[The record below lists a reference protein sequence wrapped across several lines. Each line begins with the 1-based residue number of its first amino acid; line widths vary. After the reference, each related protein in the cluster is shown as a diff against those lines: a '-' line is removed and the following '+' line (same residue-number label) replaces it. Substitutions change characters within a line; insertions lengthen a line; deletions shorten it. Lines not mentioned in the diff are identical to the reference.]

1 MYNYQC
7 IVVPSI
13 KEKFAVDELTRH
25 NFGNRGRPMKSE
37 EDETLEDNTIL
48 KKKTFL
54 GQTTLEDKPVL
65 EDKPTS

>member
-37 EDETLEDNTIL
+37 EDETLEDNTI
-48 KKKTFL
+48 FESYEWRNWNDA
-54 GQTTLEDKPVL
+54 QTLL
-65 EDKPTS
+65 

>member
-13 KEKFAVDELTRH
+13 KEKFAVEELTRH

-37 EDETLEDNTIL
+37 EDETLEDNTI
-48 KKKTFL
+48 F
-54 GQTTLEDKPVL
+54 ESY
-65 EDKPTS
+65 E

>member
-37 EDETLEDNTIL
+37 EDETLEDNTI
-48 KKKTFL
+48 F
-54 GQTTLEDKPVL
+54 E
-65 EDKPTS
+65 SY